1 MIFVGTPD
9 SVSEQI
15 QMYQEELGLNHLV
28 LFHNIPGL
36 THEKVMK
43 SLTLF
48 SEKVL
53 PRFQNGPAD

>member
-15 QMYQEELGLNHLV
+15 ERYQEELGLDHLV

-43 SLTLF
+43 SLSLF

-53 PRFQNGPAD
+53 PRFQNGPAS